1 MEVIIYTLSEIYII
15 YNNETYDVNR
25 PTSYSLNL
33 WPTRTVMEN
42 QEQAQD
48 SFVMKP
54 DNHMALA
61 IFTTICCCLPLGIV
75 AIVKANSVE
84 TLYLTK
90 QYNAAMMAANEAK
103 KWSFI
108 GIISSIIIWAIYL
121 LAFGGVV
128 ALGGILSYLN

>member
-75 AIVKANSVE
+75 AIIKANSVDS
-84 TLYLTK
+84 LYIGK
-90 QYNAAMMAANEAK
+90 QYTAAIMAANEAK
-103 KWSFI
+103 KWSYW
-108 GIISSIIIWAIYL
+108 GIFSSLIIWIIYL
-121 LAFGGVV
+121 LF
-128 ALGGILSYLN
+128 LGGIAVLGGIMALHG

>member
-1 MEVIIYTLSEIYII
+1 
-15 YNNETYDVNR
+15 
-25 PTSYSLNL
+25 
-33 WPTRTVMEN
+33 MEN
-42 QEQAQD
+42 QEQVQEHPQEQVQAHEQAQVP
-48 SFVMKP
+48 FVMKP
-54 DNHMALA
+54 DNNMALA
-61 IFTTICCCLPLGIV
+61 IFTTVCCCLPLGIV

>member
-1 MEVIIYTLSEIYII
+1 
-15 YNNETYDVNR
+15 
-25 PTSYSLNL
+25 
-33 WPTRTVMEN
+33 
-42 QEQAQD
+42 
-48 SFVMKP
+48 MKP
-54 DNHMALA
+54 DNNMALA
-61 IFTTICCCLPLGIV
+61 IFTTVCCCLPLGIV